1 MSFTGKSLLVIFAF
15 ALAACV
21 PDTTDRADFYSLCSR
36 HVEVY
41 MSPGERVVEFET
53 AQKNI
58 DFVYWKAK
66 DKARITTFVRSI
78 ESKNGKGTDHHT
90 RVRSCSFKVA
100 GNGWQVE

>member
-1 MSFTGKSLLVIFAF
+1 MSFTGKSLFLVFAF

-36 HVEVY
+36 HVENY

-66 DKARITTFVRSI
+66 DKARITTFVRST
-78 ESKNGKGTDHHT
+78 EPNTGNGADLYT